1 MRMLKAN
8 PPRLLVKMHP
18 EAGMQL
24 AARPFQLEGNAFRMR
39 VLCPNE
45 DMGPRLGAA
54 SPARW
59 FLAEANPAAATAGE
73 LRELAHRA
81 VAARGLGAG
90 AGDVYMEPD
99 LAQTWLYQNPTR
111 VSGGLGAAP
120 GETCAFNDQAV
131 DFPKGPGFAW
141 HLGDDFSQLKRARDA
156 VAAAN
161 PTAVRIGILDVGFD
175 FGHKAKPENL
185 RLDLQKNFV
194 DDGQASNDASDPF
207 ARGLLKNPGH
217 GTGTLGILA
226 GGRLNGML
234 EPGQNT
240 GDFLGGAPARGDY
253 PCSDCDLRDSAPN
266 QRVRGST
273 RLSARAER

>member
-1 MRMLKAN
+1 
-8 PPRLLVKMHP
+8 
-18 EAGMQL
+18 MQL

-45 DMGPRLGAA
+45 AIGPR
-54 SPARW
+54 
-59 FLAEANPAAATAGE
+59 
-73 LRELAHRA
+73 
-81 VAARGLGAG
+81 
-90 AGDVYMEPD
+90 
-99 LAQTWLYQNPTR
+99 
-111 VSGGLGAAP
+111 LGAAP
-120 GETCAFNDQAV
+120 GETCAFNDQAA

-156 VAAAN
+156 AAAAN
-161 PTAVRIGILDVGFD
+161 PAAVRIGILDVGFD

-185 RLDLQKNFV
+185 RLDLQRNFV

-240 GDFLGGAPARGDY
+240 GDFLGGAPLGEIIPVRIATSVILLRTSAFVEALDY
-253 PCSDCDLRDSAPN
+253 LLAPN
-266 QRVRGST
+266 GDAS
-273 RLSARAER
+273 LRADVVSMSMGGVASRAVLGR